1 MSRMLR
7 FVLAF
12 VAAIPVIRSLPDIRR
27 YNRLRNM

>member
-7 FVLAF
+7 FVLALA
-12 VAAIPVIRSLPDIRR
+12 AAIPVIRSLPDIRR

>member
-7 FVLAF
+7 FVLAL